1 MTMKHWLVW
10 MGLSISAALVSAGCN
25 PSDDGD
31 DDSVGDGDADADSDG
46 DGDGDQECQP
56 VEEGLPTCV
65 PDGLD
70 APPSRLEEGCG
81 GLGAHTVRL
90 DVLIKD
96 TDSRVHRDIAY
107 PFFSMSVSGAD
118 PLTFPVSAS
127 LQALVNGCE
136 IPASEVTDYTWGFE
150 DTDMNI
156 VLQGG
161 KTYVFELR
169 ERGEGG
175 EGGARLF
182 WRKALEMPAVM
193 PNIVTPATDEVL
205 PPDDRNVDIE
215 VTWDPF
221 DLEEATWATTRAVSL
236 QAFVQGG
243 GANQLI
249 ADSELTGIDGTSG
262 AATFSF
268 GLFEEWDFIRMKAT
282 LFSPSQEESL
292 SISVVRSVN

>member
-1 MTMKHWLVW
+1 MKHWLVW
-10 MGLSISAALVSAGCN
+10 MGLSVSAALVSSGCK
-25 PSDDGD
+25 PSGDDD

-46 DGDGDQECQP
+46 DGDGDTECQP

-70 APPSRLEEGCG
+70 AAPALLEEGCG

-136 IPASEVTDYTWGFE
+136 IPASVVTDYTWAFE
-150 DTDMNI
+150 DADMNI
-156 VLQGG
+156 ILQGG

-182 WRKALEMPAVM
+182 WRKALVMPGVM
-193 PNIVTPATDEVL
+193 PNIVTPVTGEVL
-205 PPDDRNVDIE
+205 PPDDRGVE
-215 VTWDPF
+215 VTVTWDPF
-221 DLEEATWATTRAVSL
+221 DLEEAT
-236 QAFVQGG
+236 
-243 GANQLI
+243 
-249 ADSELTGIDGTSG
+249 
-262 AATFSF
+262 
-268 GLFEEWDFIRMKAT
+268 
-282 LFSPSQEESL
+282 
-292 SISVVRSVN
+292 

>member
-1 MTMKHWLVW
+1 M
-10 MGLSISAALVSAGCN
+10 SAGGLVALSVAPGCD
-25 PSDDGD
+25 PGGD
-31 DDSVGDGDADADSDG
+31 DDDTVGDGDADADADG
-46 DGDGDQECQP
+46 DGDGDVECEP

-70 APPSRLEEGCG
+70 AAPARVEEGCG
-81 GLGAHTVRL
+81 GLGVHTVRL

-96 TDSRVHRDIAY
+96 TDGRIHQDIAR
-107 PFFSMSVSGAD
+107 PFLSMSVSGRD

-136 IPASEVTDYTWGFE
+136 IPASETLDYNWTFE
-150 DTDMNI
+150 DEEMTI

-161 KTYVFELR
+161 KHYVFEVR

-182 WRKALEMPAVM
+182 WRKDLLMPAVF
-193 PNIVTPATDEVL
+193 PNIQTPATDEVL
-205 PPDDRNVDIE
+205 PPDARNVDVT

-221 DLEEATWATTRAVSL
+221 DLEEATWATTKSL
-236 QAFVQGG
+236 TMQAFVQGG
-243 GANQLI
+243 GAFQLF
-249 ADSELTGIDGTSG
+249 ADPPEPLSGIDGMNGEVLFAS
-262 AATFSF
+262 
-268 GLFEEWDFIRMKAT
+268 GLFEEWDFIRMRAD
-282 LFSPSQEESL
+282 LFSPSQQESI